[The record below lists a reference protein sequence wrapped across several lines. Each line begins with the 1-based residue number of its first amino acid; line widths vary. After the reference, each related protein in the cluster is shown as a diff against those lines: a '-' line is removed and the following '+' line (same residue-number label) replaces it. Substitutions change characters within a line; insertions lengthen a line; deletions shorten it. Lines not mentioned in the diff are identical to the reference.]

1 MQGTTER
8 WKQLC
13 AEAAD
18 ERDPHRFLDL
28 IREINDI
35 LEEKRFRLSGKKID
49 GEQPN
54 SAGRFND

>member
-18 ERDPHRFLDL
+18 ERDPYRFLDL

-35 LEEKRFRLSGKKID
+35 LEAKRFRLSGKID
-49 GEQPN
+49 GESSN
-54 SAGRFND
+54 S

>member
-1 MQGTTER
+1 MFTAIERNAMQGTTER

-49 GEQPN
+49 GE
-54 SAGRFND
+54 S

>member
-1 MQGTTER
+1 MFTAIERDSMQGTTER

-18 ERDPHRFLDL
+18 ERDPHRFLDI

-35 LEEKRFRLSGKKID
+35 LEAKRFRLSGKKID
-49 GEQPN
+49 GE
-54 SAGRFND
+54 S